1 MALATETANYAGYS
15 PTSTPVLD
23 VVRPA
28 PHGRSGRLTSGEYF
42 FLSSLLILSLIGLPA
57 LRGALAEAGSPSG
70 ANWNF
75 ALSPVL
81 AFISAYL
88 VHEVGHLIFALAA
101 GFRASVGEPFG
112 NQGQQHLLG
121 SWVLRFARLEP
132 KRTDHLRR
140 RLFAMCAG
148 GPLAGL
154 VVAITLEMSR
164 NWSQTSSLTQF
175 RVHLVSAFSL
185 LVSLAALLPDISR
198 GGNFSDGARLIML
211 LKNDER
217 AQRLLAIIHLQRGL
231 QKGVHP
237 REWDEDLITRAASL
251 DDDSRDAVAA
261 YWLAYLRASER
272 QDIMSATRYLEEAL
286 TAPAPCSAGLLDR
299 LFVEAAIFQA
309 WFRDNPAKARSW
321 AELIDRRRLPELEQ
335 QRLQIAM
342 IWAEGKLFDAFE
354 NLCAYLRALEQIPA
368 SPSRELAQTS
378 ALEWKR
384 QIESRMLTR
393 AWRAMYTM
401 TQQVESAASG
411 KNVAAENA
419 QFSSC

>member
-1 MALATETANYAGYS
+1 MALVTETTSFAGYS

-28 PHGRSGRLTSGEYF
+28 PHGRAGRLTSGEYF

-57 LRGALAEAGSPSG
+57 LRGALAEAGSPSV
-70 ANWNF
+70 ANWNLV
-75 ALSPVL
+75 LSPVL
-81 AFISAYL
+81 ALISAYL
-88 VHEVGHLIFALAA
+88 VHQVGHLIFALAA
-101 GFRASVGEPFG
+101 GFRASVGEPFD
-112 NQGQQHLLG
+112 NQVQQHLLG
-121 SWVLRFARLEP
+121 SWVLRLARLQP
-132 KRTDHLRR
+132 IRTDHLRR
-140 RLFAMCAG
+140 RLFAMYAG

-154 VVAITLEMSR
+154 VFAITLEMSR
-164 NWSQTSSLTQF
+164 DWSQTSSLTQF
-175 RVHLVSAFSL
+175 RVHLVSVFSL
-185 LVSLAALLPDISR
+185 LVSLAAFLPDISR

-217 AQRLLAIIHLQRGL
+217 AQRLLAIVHLQHAL
-231 QKGVHP
+231 EKGVHP
-237 REWDEDLITRAASL
+237 KEWNESLITRAASL

-261 YWLAYLRASER
+261 YWLAYLQASER
-272 QDIMSATRYLEEAL
+272 QDIMSATRYLEQAL

-321 AELIDRRRLPELEQ
+321 AELINRRKLTRLEH
-335 QRLQIAM
+335 QRLQIAL

-354 NLCAYLRALEQIPA
+354 SLCAYLRALEEMPP
-368 SPSRELAQTS
+368 SPSRDLAQAS

-401 TQQVESAASG
+401 SQQVESAG
-411 KNVAAENA
+411 KNLAAENA